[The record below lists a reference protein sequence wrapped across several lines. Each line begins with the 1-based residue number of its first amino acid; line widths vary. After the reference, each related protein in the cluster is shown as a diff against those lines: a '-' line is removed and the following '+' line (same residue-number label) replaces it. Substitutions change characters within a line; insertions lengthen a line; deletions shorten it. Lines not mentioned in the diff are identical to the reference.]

1 MRALVFSLLAAT
13 AGCTGPYSKSTKV
26 AANEQKPVLRVQVE
40 PVRVTNI
47 PEIITANGELFAEE
61 QATITIKIP
70 GRVSKLHV
78 DLGTQVKAG
87 QVIAEL
93 GPEDQMQ
100 RVRQAE
106 AAVEQIRAHLGIAGQ
121 PSDEV
126 VPENTAM
133 VQQAEAQRKEA
144 RFIFDTTLK
153 LQKDGVVSKIDMEK
167 AQVRRQAVEAHYQ
180 TVLDEVMQL
189 RAQLNERR
197 AQLALAKQNLEDL
210 VIRAPFPGAVTKR
223 MTSIGEYL
231 PANAPV
237 ASLVRQNPVRIR
249 VEIPERAAVKVRAGQ
264 RIDVSLNGGLIRRS
278 GRVVR
283 LSPAIEVANRSL
295 LVEGELPN
303 ADGMLRPGTFVE
315 ATITVNPNADG
326 IAAPASA
333 LVSFAGTERMF
344 VVSGTGVLDERLVRT
359 ARRLPGERIEVL
371 EGLKAG
377 EVLVTSASERMI
389 KGMKVTVSE
398 RAEAR

>member
-1 MRALVFSLLAAT
+1 MRVLLLSLLVAI
-13 AGCTGPYSKSTKV
+13 AGCTGPYSNNTGKV
-26 AANEQKPVLRVQVE
+26 SAKEQKPVLRVQVE
-40 PVRVTNI
+40 PVRLTNI

-70 GRVSKLHV
+70 GRVAKLHV
-78 DLGTQVKAG
+78 DLGTQVQAG

-93 GPEDQMQ
+93 GPEDQLQ

-121 PSDEV
+121 PTDEV

-210 VIRAPFPGAVTKR
+210 MIRAPFPGAVTKR
-223 MTSIGEYL
+223 LTSIGEYL

-237 ASLVRQNPVRIR
+237 ASIVRQNPVRIR

-264 RIDVSLNGGLIRRS
+264 RIDVSLNGGLVKRS

-303 ADGMLRPGTFVE
+303 SDGMLRPGTFVE

-344 VVSGTGVLDERLVRT
+344 VVAGGALDERLVRT

-377 EVLVTSASERMI
+377 DVLVTGASDRMI

>member
-1 MRALVFSLLAAT
+1 MRVLLLSLLVAF
-13 AGCTGPYSKSTKV
+13 AGCTGPYSNNTGKV
-26 AANEQKPVLRVQVE
+26 SAKEQKPVLRVQVE
-40 PVRVTNI
+40 PVRLTNI

-70 GRVSKLHV
+70 GRVAKLHV
-78 DLGTQVKAG
+78 DLGTQVQAG

-121 PSDEV
+121 PTDEV

-210 VIRAPFPGAVTKR
+210 MIRAPFPGAVTKR
-223 MTSIGEYL
+223 LTSIGEYL

-237 ASLVRQNPVRIR
+237 ASIVRQNPVRIR

-264 RIDVSLNGGLIRRS
+264 RIDVSLNGGLVKRS

-303 ADGMLRPGTFVE
+303 SDGMLRPGTFVE

-344 VVSGTGVLDERLVRT
+344 VVAGGALDERLVRT

-377 EVLVTSASERMI
+377 DVLVTGASDRMI